1 MAIQTESGDWINRNG
16 KPIPMKNIPKHIR
29 RRDKTVVSIMK
40 LALKLQ
46 ERMKSDK
53 AKMHK
58 LVNDY
63 CKYVAEVKD
72 SSDLTPEGN
81 LQLSDYANL
90 NLVSLYQNQIIGF
103 DEQLNV
109 AKGIINKCLVK
120 WSKGSNVNLRIVVD
134 NAFKIDSKGNLN
146 RATILGLC
154 QIEINDKNWEKAIS
168 LIKSSIFTK
177 DTKQYLKIAK
187 RSDTKEKFHGLTLD
201 MSTL

>member
-1 MAIQTESGDWINRNG
+1 MPVTVNTGDWINRNG
-16 KPIPMKNIPKHIR
+16 KPVPVRNIPKHIR
-29 RRDKTVVSIMK
+29 RRDLTVTRIMK
-40 LALKLQ
+40 IAMKLQ

-53 AKMHK
+53 AKMHT

-63 CKYVAEVKD
+63 CKYVAKVKE

-90 NLVSLYQNQIIGF
+90 NLVSLYQNSIIGF

-109 AKGIINKCLVK
+109 AKAIINKCMNK
-120 WSKGSNVNLRIVVD
+120 WSKGANANLRIIVD
-134 NAFKIDSKGNLN
+134 NAFKLDSKGNLN
-146 RATILGLC
+146 RSMIIGLT
-154 QIEINDKNWEKAIS
+154 QIEINDKNWNKAMG

-177 DTKQYLKIAK
+177 ETKQYLKIAK
-187 RSDTKEKFHGLTLD
+187 RKTLQDKFEGVVLD